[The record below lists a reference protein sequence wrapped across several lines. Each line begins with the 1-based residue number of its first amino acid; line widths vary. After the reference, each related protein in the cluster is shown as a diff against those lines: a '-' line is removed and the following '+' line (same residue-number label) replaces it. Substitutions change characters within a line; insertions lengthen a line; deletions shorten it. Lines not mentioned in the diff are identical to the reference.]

1 MSVSG
6 TLDETPQN
14 MFAMKRNIPN
24 KTFEIMRWA
33 VRLGIPFIALLW
45 GLFGGYLFPKAAYP
59 VLVAIVLADFLCG
72 IILAFTHRRY
82 FNNDMDGVIAVDKRE
97 PGRENYSLILN
108 GPISNISRSRQVTF
122 KVRNMK

>member
-6 TLDETPQN
+6 TLDETPQS
-14 MFAMKRNIPN
+14 MIDIKRNMTN

-33 VRLGIPFIALLW
+33 VRLAIPFVALLW

-59 VLVAIVLADFLCG
+59 VLVAIVLVDFLCG
-72 IILAFTHRRY
+72 IILAFAHRRY
-82 FNNDMDGVIAVDKRE
+82 FNNNMDGVIAVDKRE
-97 PGRENYSLILN
+97 PGCENYSLIVN